1 MAIPRQNSGHKIN
14 IYRGNKMQKLDL
26 IIAALSGGGLA
37 LLIIGAV
44 ENIFTS
50 SECLIGGA
58 VCFAA
63 LMFSLNREV

>member
-1 MAIPRQNSGHKIN
+1 MT
-14 IYRGNKMQKLDL
+14 KLNL
-26 IIAALSGGGLA
+26 IAAALSGAGLA

-44 ENIFTS
+44 ENIFNPG
-50 SECLIGGA
+50 EYLIGGA